1 MCKTQINS
9 LHLELTISLYL
20 LTVLPSEVRV
30 AISQGSKSSNP
41 CSPIP
46 LTIAPR
52 ARADIPLTSGT
63 GSTRDFFR
71 PGMIL
76 ARYGER
82 SYRRTNKANYVHAGD
97 QILWA
102 LWTMNMQ
109 MKSGILPSE
118 LSSYLFEIPNDAY
131 KLLSQILIGCS
142 HSVKSTANNKK
153 ATLHFNM
160 PMLNNFVI
168 VRMAD
173 C

>member
-1 MCKTQINS
+1 MLITYIKQPELMREIRFLYSACSKHSLRLMCKTQINS

-82 SYRRTNKANYVHAGD
+82 SYRRTNKTKYFHAGD
-97 QILWA
+97 QIL
-102 LWTMNMQ
+102 
-109 MKSGILPSE
+109 
-118 LSSYLFEIPNDAY
+118 
-131 KLLSQILIGCS
+131 
-142 HSVKSTANNKK
+142 
-153 ATLHFNM
+153 
-160 PMLNNFVI
+160 
-168 VRMAD
+168 
-173 C
+173 